1 MDLLTVLTYLPVFL
15 TASDTSTIDGLLE
28 LATKLVT
35 WLVSSA
41 TSWLKF
47 VTDNPIILA
56 GFLLTL
62 AGAGIGFLIRIW
74 KSA

>member
-1 MDLLTVLTYLPVFL
+1 MDPLTFLTYLPVVL
-15 TASDTSTIDGLLE
+15 TASDAGTIDGLLE

-35 WLVSSA
+35 WLITSA
-41 TSWLKF
+41 TSWLGF
-47 VTDNPIILA
+47 VTENPIVLVA
-56 GFLLTL
+56 FMLTL